1 VNYIYLLATSIFV
14 IWAVVMA
21 IIAIRTT
28 RTNRSLHVEIK
39 KLKRENRDQRLEIE
53 DLTWHLKVAKHGDA
67 APVKKS
73 ATNTD
78 YLISEEE
85 YA

>member
-53 DLTWHLKVAKHGDA
+53 DLTWHLKVKHGDA